1 MSIRESL
8 SLSYSEVSMVMLT
21 CITDNAKKKN
31 IYIYVICILQQ
42 QNKAQGKREGG

>member
-21 CITDNAKKKN
+21 CITDNAIKEK
-31 IYIYVICILQQ
+31 
-42 QNKAQGKREGG
+42 